1 MCQRKNGTSARQAVL
16 SLEGYKVFCIE
27 NFSLYAIN
35 HHPPQSLSLNPKALN
50 LLALG
55 IASATTFAPPVS
67 AVQLQQDFAGVY
79 APANWTFTSDP
90 ALGDGSVDTS
100 GAPASITITG
110 SDNGGSLPFSNVN
123 TDYTIAVGLAG
134 PASFD
139 WSYSSSDCCN
149 FDGFGYLLNG
159 NFTQLAQ
166 NSSQGSGFT
175 QFNVLAGDTFGF
187 RVFALDNA
195 GSPGVATISNFSAP
209 VPGPLPLLGVGAA
222 FGYSRRLRRRIN
234 LSTGPVSSASGSS
247 DQL

>member
-1 MCQRKNGTSARQAVL
+1 
-16 SLEGYKVFCIE
+16 
-27 NFSLYAIN
+27 
-35 HHPPQSLSLNPKALN
+35 
-50 LLALG
+50 
-55 IASATTFAPPVS
+55 
-67 AVQLQQDFAGVY
+67 
-79 APANWTFTSDP
+79 
-90 ALGDGSVDTS
+90 VDTS

-110 SDNGGSLPFSNVN
+110 SDNGGFSGFFGNVN
-123 TDYTIAVGLAG
+123 TDYTIAAGLAG
-134 PASFD
+134 PVSFD

-149 FDGFGYLLNG
+149 YDGFGYLLNG

-166 NSSQGSGFT
+166 NDSQGSGST

-222 FGYSRRLRRRIN
+222 FGYSRCLRRRIN